1 MKFLVDTHLLLW
13 AAGQPERLPAVAR
26 ELLNN
31 KTHDFF
37 FSAVSFWEIA
47 IKSNLGRP
55 DFRVDLRQLRRGLL
69 ENNYV
74 EMPVISEH
82 ALDIDSLPPL
92 HKDPFDRMLLAQAKG
107 EGMTLLTGDAVLA
120 GYPGPIRKV

>member
-13 AAGQPERLPAVAR
+13 AAGQQGRLSAAAR
-26 ELLNN
+26 ELLSN
-31 KTHDFF
+31 KKHDFF

-47 IKSNLGRP
+47 VKSNLGRP

-69 ENNYV
+69 DNGYV

-82 ALDIDSLPPL
+82 ALDLELLPL
-92 HKDPFDRMLLAQAKG
+92 HHKDPFDRMLLAQARS
-107 EGMTLLTGDAVLA
+107 EGITLVTSDDVLA
-120 GYPGPIRKV
+120 GYPGPVRKV